1 MRSLRLYCLV
11 PTLQLVAHTYLA
23 PILSSISLRLLPP
36 GPFDQLHSNSH
47 RGATHLHTAVS
58 SICFVCCL
66 ALFVTVSQVL
76 SIFLSSGNPR

>member
-11 PTLQLVAHTYLA
+11 PTLHLVAHTYLA

-47 RGATHLHTAVS
+47 SLAY
-58 SICFVCCL
+58 CCL
-66 ALFVTVSQVL
+66 LHMLCMLFGTICYRIPGSVNL
-76 SIFLSSGNPR
+76 SF